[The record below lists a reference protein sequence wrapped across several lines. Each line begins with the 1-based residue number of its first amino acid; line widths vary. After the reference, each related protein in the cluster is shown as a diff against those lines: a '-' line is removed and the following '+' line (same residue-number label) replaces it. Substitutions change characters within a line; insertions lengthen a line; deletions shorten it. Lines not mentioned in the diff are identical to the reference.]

1 MVKFR
6 KITDSLCICQKCILK
21 QIFGVVKIKNFIV
34 LKFEMDWYINR
45 TRHVHSK
52 QARKHMVYTGAT
64 HFSEIGAGRE
74 ARVVR
79 YGNRAIR
86 IPHNA
91 KKHYN
96 QAISHMK
103 PHPNVVQILAVEDKS
118 GIIEMK
124 YIHGK
129 SLAKMLDTGPARPV
143 HAVQFMLQILNG
155 VAHLHNNHIVHGDLS
170 SHNIIVYRGGLKIID
185 FYAERPLHGS
195 PIYMAPEVV
204 RFDRASAQGDI
215 WSTAILMLML
225 EGLAPWSDFELPHLI
240 FHLGSNPNA
249 LHGPPEAGAS
259 ALFADVVRLIFQES
273 GDRASLATVRRSIQD
288 LALLYIIS

>member
-1 MVKFR
+1 MTISVVN
-6 KITDSLCICQKCILK
+6 LK
-21 QIFGVVKIKNFIV
+21 
-34 LKFEMDWYINR
+34 MHWYIDK

-52 QARKHMVYTGAT
+52 QARNPMVYTGAT
-64 HFSEIGAGRE
+64 HCSEIGAGRE

-79 YGNRAIR
+79 CGNRAIR

-91 KKHYN
+91 KMHYN
-96 QAISHMK
+96 RAICHMK

-124 YIHGK
+124 YVHGK
-129 SLAKMLDTGPARPV
+129 SLAEILDTGSPGPV

-155 VAHLHNNHIVHGDLS
+155 VSHLHNSHIVHGDLS

-195 PIYMAPEVV
+195 PIYIAPEVV
-204 RFDRASAQGDI
+204 RFDRASIQGDI

-225 EGLAPWSDFELPHLI
+225 EGLTPWSDFELPHLI
-240 FHLGSNPNA
+240 FHLGSNLTA
-249 LHGPPEAGAS
+249 LHGPPEVGES
-259 ALFADVVRLIFQES
+259 VLFADTVRLIFQAC